1 MCAELENWAQDA
13 KEDELC
19 ESWDSS
25 GICGRGWLNRHVK
38 RCLIILQKE

>member
-1 MCAELENWAQDA
+1 MCAGLENWAQDA

-25 GICGRGWLNRHVK
+25 GVCGKGGLNIRVK
-38 RCLIILQKE
+38 RCLIILQRE